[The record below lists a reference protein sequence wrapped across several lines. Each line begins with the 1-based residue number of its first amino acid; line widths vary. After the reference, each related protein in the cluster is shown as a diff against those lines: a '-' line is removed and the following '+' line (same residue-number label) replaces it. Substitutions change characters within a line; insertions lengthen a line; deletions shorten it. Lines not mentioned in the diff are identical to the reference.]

1 MYYGVA
7 FHNASAPEN
16 LRIAVETEFLGES
29 SVVKDGIRIVV
40 STDTLAYGV
49 NSNVDTVIGAQM
61 ERYSLNQFENLSF
74 NTYQNCIGRSGRLG
88 YRSYGTSYTFFSE
101 SFEAK
106 YLDSQAPPLGLPMKA
121 IRFYTRD
128 AAEEGERIS
137 GTFGTLLLYAE
148 ADRLAFFV
156 LSLFPEDSPMT
167 VETVLEQISRIP
179 RSDGCDPDRVRAEIV
194 ESIQMLKDYKLIQ
207 AYEDWSDQEETAF
220 TETGYHLTAKGH
232 LVQGYVIRWESFRR
246 LHTILD
252 ETLTEG
258 KLYPLDYYV
267 QLAKIPEIFDSWHTV
282 LMTYEAGE
290 KRMGGMRSHRLVS
303 RCRPL
308 R

>member
-1 MYYGVA
+1 M
-7 FHNASAPEN
+7 
-16 LRIAVETEFLGES
+16 
-29 SVVKDGIRIVV
+29 
-40 STDTLAYGV
+40 
-49 NSNVDTVIGAQM
+49 
-61 ERYSLNQFENLSF
+61 
-74 NTYQNCIGRSGRLG
+74 G

-156 LSLFPEDSPMT
+156 LSLFPADSPMT

-290 KRMGGMRSHRLVS
+290 KRMGECPQMRRISIPMRKLMQKNKSGRSTGHSVTSTSTTSMLLSSSSTFLPGSEKLPSLIKVS
-303 RCRPL
+303 STHLIVSQTVASPTSNSNPSSFW
-308 R
+308 